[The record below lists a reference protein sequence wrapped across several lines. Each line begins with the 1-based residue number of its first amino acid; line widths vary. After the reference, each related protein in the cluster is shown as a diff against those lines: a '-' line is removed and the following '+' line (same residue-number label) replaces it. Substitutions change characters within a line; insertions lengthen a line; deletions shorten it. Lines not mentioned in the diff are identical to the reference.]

1 MTTVQFDFEEMQL
14 SGEGLVAYGTA
25 TLESAYEDDSEFYVS
40 EVILDGGRRLTRPSK
55 INSADVFNG
64 ELFTMIVKQIE
75 DDRTTHGK
83 HAALEWSDAVAGNMP
98 AVSAL
103 RHRRGMPLTYST
115 ARVPEIGGRVS

>member
-14 SGEGLVAYGTA
+14 SGEGLMARGTA

-83 HAALEWSDAVAGNMP
+83 HAALEWSDAVAGNAP